1 MAILNIT
8 NPYPCAY
15 GSKSVVHTEGGKINW
30 PKQIQ
35 ETEKLGEGIF
45 SVFYVD

>member
-15 GSKSVVHTEGGKINW
+15 GSNSVVHTEDGKINW